1 MLIEHHCSG
10 AQSTSSKIS
19 PPNQHELH
27 GSHVGRLSHQTTIT
41 VGNQLPLLYYHVE
54 PILGSKIGPLHTSAA
69 DAGVL
74 HVIDTWVGH
83 RCCGTRVAGRTD
95 VLNICAMVKIDEI
108 LEMQ

>member
-1 MLIEHHCSG
+1 MNCLGPMLG
-10 AQSTSSKIS
+10 DFQ
-19 PPNQHELH
+19 L
-27 GSHVGRLSHQTTIT
+27 QTTTT

-54 PILGSKIGPLHTSAA
+54 LILGAKIRPLHSSAA

-95 VLNICAMVKIDEI
+95 VLNICAILKVDEI
-108 LEMQ
+108 LEMS

>member
-1 MLIEHHCSG
+1 ML
-10 AQSTSSKIS
+10 
-19 PPNQHELH
+19 

-41 VGNQLPLLYYHVE
+41 VGNQLPLLSNHVE
-54 PILGSKIGPLHTSAA
+54 LILGAKIRPVHTYTA

-95 VLNICAMVKIDEI
+95 VLNIYV
-108 LEMQ
+108 QW